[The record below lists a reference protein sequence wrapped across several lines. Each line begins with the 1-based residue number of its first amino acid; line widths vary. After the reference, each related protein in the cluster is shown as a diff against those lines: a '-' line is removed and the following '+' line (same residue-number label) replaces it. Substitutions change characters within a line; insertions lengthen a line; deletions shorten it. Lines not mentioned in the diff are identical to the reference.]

1 MPEGHEKWGGASE
14 GGLNIIVPHGC
25 KTTVMGS
32 LARQTLY
39 FLFYA
44 DGGPHE
50 KENKGSG
57 MRD

>member
-1 MPEGHEKWGGASE
+1 MKSGGARD

-57 MRD
+57 VRD